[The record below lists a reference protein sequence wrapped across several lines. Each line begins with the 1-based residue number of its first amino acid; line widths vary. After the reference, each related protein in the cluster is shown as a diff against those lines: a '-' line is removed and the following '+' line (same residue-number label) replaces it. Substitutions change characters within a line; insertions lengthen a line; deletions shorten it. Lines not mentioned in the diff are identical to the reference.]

1 MYNVIVIL
9 LFLFQAGIR
18 HNVIQIR
25 YGKIH
30 NDKANVYS
38 DTVMT
43 FFILQLLSL
52 SVENFNETI
61 KTRSFI
67 V

>member
-38 DTVMT
+38 NKCND
-43 FFILQLLSL
+43 FFYSPALIL
-52 SVENFNETI
+52 I
-61 KTRSFI
+61 G
-67 V
+67 

>member
-38 DTVMT
+38 NKCND
-43 FFILQLLSL
+43 FFYYP
-52 SVENFNETI
+52 V
-61 KTRSFI
+61 
-67 V
+67 